1 MDNYVQDGNTVSS
14 TQKLNVKKIIIII
27 IGKKNIQIYQ
37 GWNTEID
44 SVKDGNMC

>member
-1 MDNYVQDGNTVSS
+1 MDNYVQDGNTMSS
-14 TQKLNVKKIIIII
+14 TQKLNVIFFIFFLLEFCFF
-27 IGKKNIQIYQ
+27 QIYQ